1 MIYKLEIIFHTNKMN
16 KEDDVKEQ
24 DKKKQR
30 QISIEFHD
38 LFSSG

>member
-1 MIYKLEIIFHTNKMN
+1 MN
-16 KEDDVKEQ
+16 KEDDAKEQ
-24 DKKKQR
+24 ERKKQR